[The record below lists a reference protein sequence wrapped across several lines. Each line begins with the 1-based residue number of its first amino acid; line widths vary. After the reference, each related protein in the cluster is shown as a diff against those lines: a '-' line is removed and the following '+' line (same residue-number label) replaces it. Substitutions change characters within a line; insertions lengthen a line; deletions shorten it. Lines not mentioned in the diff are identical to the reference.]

1 MCPICLGAAAMVWAG
16 TGSAGGLAAWV
27 AMQLRFK
34 PEPEND
40 CIARRSP
47 ELNLQPLKAG
57 GGK

>member
-1 MCPICLGAAAMVWAG
+1 MPDLPWCRDDGLAG

-34 PEPEND
+34 PEPED
-40 CIARRSP
+40 DRIARLFP